1 MDDIVSERILHKV
14 ERIENDFRDELHSL
28 SGGGVIN
35 ATLEDTT
42 TVTMSG
48 YLDEVGCDSIVDE
61 LVILRDEFVEA
72 FLDNLG
78 DNQIDNLMNKD
89 TRLTWLPFKSFIKAT
104 TFMLKARINV
114 LICLGCLG

>member
-1 MDDIVSERILHKV
+1 M
-14 ERIENDFRDELHSL
+14 
-28 SGGGVIN
+28 IN

-42 TVTMSG
+42 AVTMCG
-48 YLDEVGCDSIVDE
+48 HLNEVGCDSIVDE
-61 LVILRDEFVEA
+61 LVVLGDELVEA

-89 TRLTWLPFKSFIKAT
+89 TKLTWLPFKSFIKAT